1 MKFNIDIAGRDSIE
15 CHLREKQDKYVAAFT
30 NIQNLKELVK
40 ALKLD
45 MLSKE
50 EIKAMDNLIAEWN
63 KDLVGERDKFKQ
75 MYVIMEQNEQQI
87 RDNENAVKLYTK
99 NIKFLQKQLIDNK

>member
-1 MKFNIDIAGRDSIE
+1 MKFDISIAGRDSIE

-40 ALKLD
+40 VLKID

-50 EIKAMDNLIAEWN
+50 EIKAMDKLITDGN
-63 KDLVGERDKFKQ
+63 KDLTWERDKFKQ

-87 RDNENAVKLYTK
+87 RDNENAVRLYTK
-99 NIKFLQKQLIDNK
+99 NIKFLQKQLINNK